1 MPFRG
6 ESALMKSVLPILA
19 LAFGLVSIGAGQNLQ
34 DTLASPEVHSDRR
47 ITFRLWA
54 PKVTDAYLQG
64 DWMAANTREKMTKD
78 DRGVWSITVGPLP
91 PQVYL
96 YTFQIDGLS
105 VADPINPRMKLR
117 ARTSASLVEVPGEEL
132 WQFRDVPHGRVEIH
146 YHRSAVLGG
155 AQRQVFIYTPPGY
168 GKDARARYPVLYLF
182 HGSNDVAAGWTFT
195 GNANLILDN
204 LIAEKR
210 AVPMLIVMPW
220 GHAVPFG
227 SAPEVQSRNTELFEK
242 YLITEVMP
250 MVESSYRTAV
260 SAHGRAIAGLS
271 MGGGQA
277 LTVGLHHLDK
287 FSGLAVFSSGKPRNF
302 EEQFAK
308 VLAEPARV
316 NRQLKVFWI
325 GVGKQD
331 AVLESNRALRKALE
345 SKSIRITAVESE
357 GGHVY
362 PVWRRYLSEIAPLLF
377 R

>member
-1 MPFRG
+1 
-6 ESALMKSVLPILA
+6 MKSVLPILA
-19 LAFGLVSIGAGQNLQ
+19 LAFGLVSVGSGQNLQ
-34 DTLASPEVHSDRR
+34 DTLVSPEVHSDGR

-54 PKVTDAYLQG
+54 PKVAEASLQG

-105 VADPINPRMKLR
+105 IADPINPRMKLR

-155 AQRQVFIYTPPGY
+155 AQRQVFVYTPPGY
-168 GKDARARYPVLYLF
+168 GKDVRTRYPVLYLF

-220 GHAVPFG
+220 GHALPFG

-250 MVESSYRTAV
+250 MVESSYRTVA
-260 SAHGRAIAGLS
+260 SAQGRAIAGLS

-277 LTVGLHHLDK
+277 LTVGLHHLEK
-287 FSGLAVFSSGKPRNF
+287 FSGIAVFSSGKPRNF
-302 EEQFAK
+302 EEQFGK
-308 VLAEPARV
+308 VLAEPARI

-325 GVGKQD
+325 GVGRQD
-331 AVLESNRALRKALE
+331 AVLESNRALRKTLE
-345 SKSIRITAVESE
+345 SNSIRITAVESE

-362 PVWRRYLSEIAPLLF
+362 PVWRRYLSELAPLLF